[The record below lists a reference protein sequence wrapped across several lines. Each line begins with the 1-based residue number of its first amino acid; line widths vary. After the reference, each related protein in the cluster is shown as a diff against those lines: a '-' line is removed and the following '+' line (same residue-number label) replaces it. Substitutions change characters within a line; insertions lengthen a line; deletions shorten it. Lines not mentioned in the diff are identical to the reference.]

1 MNEPNNTAATVF
13 VYRHKATGEVAA
25 HYTDAA
31 CIKQALPDWK
41 LVASLD
47 PRLWIQANW
56 RQAGAIPM
64 PDPSAHIYPSDLER
78 FKTDETFGHAYS
90 VAVGNPDER
99 SVPLYTLSDLVA
111 YSLALVAEERARCAD
126 LAAPERFVYSD
137 EEWRVRCEIRDAI
150 NEPQLDDINVADSLT
165 NRGTP

>member
-41 LVASLD
+41 LVASLE

-64 PDPSAHIYPSDLER
+64 PEPSAHIYPSN
-78 FKTDETFGHAYS
+78 HS
-90 VAVGNPDER
+90 
-99 SVPLYTLSDLVA
+99 
-111 YSLALVAEERARCAD
+111 
-126 LAAPERFVYSD
+126 
-137 EEWRVRCEIRDAI
+137 
-150 NEPQLDDINVADSLT
+150 
-165 NRGTP
+165 